1 MYQIIIKEYLII
13 YKYIYY
19 TEYPSNKYPSN
30 NNIIM
35 VFFVFSLNQV
45 NLVFNND
52 RSQTYTASY
61 KPVSEGAHKVHVN
74 FSGVPTP
81 KSPYH
86 VNVEASGGDPNKVN
100 VIGPGIQ
107 PEGVFVN
114 KPTYFEIHTKG
125 SEI

>member
-1 MYQIIIKEYLII
+1 MSIYITIIILFFS
-13 YKYIYY
+13 
-19 TEYPSNKYPSN
+19 PVNK
-30 NNIIM
+30 
-35 VFFVFSLNQV
+35 V
-45 NLVFNND
+45 NLIFNND

-61 KPVSEGAHKVHVN
+61 KPVSEGSHKVHVN

-86 VNVEASGGDPNKVN
+86 VNVEASAGDPNKVN

-125 SEI
+125 SVI

>member
-1 MYQIIIKEYLII
+1 
-13 YKYIYY
+13 
-19 TEYPSNKYPSN
+19 
-30 NNIIM
+30 M
-35 VFFVFSLNQV
+35 VIFFLLFLFQV
-45 NLVFNND
+45 DLVFNND

-61 KPVSEGAHKVHVN
+61 KPIIEGPHKVHVN

-86 VNVEASGGDPNKVN
+86 VNVDASAGDPNKVK
-100 VIGPGIQ
+100 VFGPGIQ

-125 SEI
+125 KFTYE